1 MKLVLSVLLTG
12 VVLLCCFGCGA
23 PNMPPTA
30 ESNASASEHTISGG
44 ESEIPED
51 TESAQEATERDDV
64 TTVESNES
72 MVNGSENQ
80 EEAGGELTV
89 EQNTFYVTIEDKRFA
104 ATFADTSGAEA
115 LKEMLADGPITI
127 DMSDYGGFEKV
138 GPLEQS
144 LPTSNVQ
151 TTTQAGDIVLYQGD
165 QIVIF
170 YGSNSWSYT
179 RLGKINDL
187 TGWTDALGK
196 GNLSVTFSLQK
207 P

>member
-104 ATFADTSGAEA
+104 ATFADTSGAQA

-127 DMSDYGGFEKV
+127 AMAALK
-138 GPLEQS
+138 
-144 LPTSNVQ
+144 
-151 TTTQAGDIVLYQGD
+151 
-165 QIVIF
+165 
-170 YGSNSWSYT
+170 
-179 RLGKINDL
+179 RLGRLNRVYPLAMSRQPPRPEISCCIREIRS
-187 TGWTDALGK
+187 
-196 GNLSVTFSLQK
+196 LSFMDPTPGVIHDWEKSTTLPAGQML
-207 P
+207 